1 MPTLTETAHSFVMHF
16 GEMGSRWGF
25 NRTVGQIYALLVI
38 HEQPLNADQIAELLS
53 ISRSNVSMGIK
64 ELQSWRLVTL
74 QHKQGDRKEYFS
86 VSGDMW
92 EMASTVFEERR
103 KRELDPTLSLLR
115 SNLLEEAKTDADRY
129 AQSKMQ
135 EMHDL
140 LELLNQWANGL
151 NTLSPETLQSLM
163 KLGSGVSK
171 LLDLKNKVKG
181 KKVTQ

>member
-1 MPTLTETAHSFVMHF
+1 MTLTAGSEAFVLHF

-38 HEQPLNADQIAELLS
+38 HEGPLNADQIGELLS

-64 ELQSWRLVTL
+64 ELQSWRLVNL
-74 QHKQGDRKEYFS
+74 HHKPGDRKDYFS
-86 VSGDMW
+86 VAGSIW

-115 SNLLEEAKTDADRY
+115 THLLDTPESSAEVY
-129 AQSKMQ
+129 AQEKMQ
-135 EMHDL
+135 EIHDL
-140 LELLNQWANGL
+140 LEMLNQWANSL
-151 NTLSPETLQSLM
+151 NTLSPEALQSLM

-171 LLDLKNKVKG
+171 LLDFKS
-181 KKVTQ
+181 KVTRKDND